1 MSSQDDLG
9 GEELRCRF
17 VVVGA
22 SDGLSSHSVFT
33 VVAPV
38 RADAVSGLRSVL
50 ADMATDVAGNPH
62 LPFGRLPTLH
72 FASLALFPA
81 QGSFPA
87 TLVFESNVDGTIA
100 DYLAQ
105 VAAVAGAGADAIWGG
120 CPGYPSGATD
130 DPGQVQ
136 RWLRHHVVLPGA
148 YHVGATGR
156 TRGQIVAE
164 AELREALEIEL
175 DERQDAGRLPADPV
189 AIRRGLQ
196 DRVWYDPA
204 LAWAVDPL
212 PVRTGHDQ
220 LRHIGHV
227 AGSADT
233 TVLVPAV
240 PALALLAALT
250 RRRPLA
256 ALGLVASGVA
266 WLWWVEGRDPPDD
279 CAVDAAALTAIERCE
294 DRPGAVQNHLA
305 SLTYV
310 KPSAGRVT
318 LVRAV
323 LFVINLAARVK
334 YTKGE
339 LGGIPSIHF
348 AHWSLIDGGRRLLFV
363 SNYDGSWESYLDD
376 FIEKAASGL
385 SAVWSNA
392 VDFPPCRWLGLRSG
406 GARHGLP
413 FKRMARR
420 SQTPTTVHYSA
431 YPGQSLTNVLSNTEL
446 RRGLFADLDDH
457 ELQQWLLK
465 L

>member
-1 MSSQDDLG
+1 MTPNDPSTPA
-9 GEELRCRF
+9 RCGVAF
-17 VVVGA
+17 VVVRPR
-22 SDGLSSHSVFT
+22 DGLSSHSVFT

-38 RADAVSGLRSVL
+38 RADAVSRLRDVL
-50 ADMATDVAGNPH
+50 SDMATDVAGNPH
-62 LPFGRLPTLH
+62 LPFGQLPALH

-81 QGSFPA
+81 HGRFPA
-87 TLVFESNVDGTIA
+87 TLVFESNVDGTIP
-100 DYLAQ
+100 DYLAE
-105 VAAVAGAGADAIWGG
+105 VVAVAGAGADAIWGG
-120 CPGYPSGATD
+120 CPGYPSASD
-130 DPGQVQ
+130 DPGRAE
-136 RWLRHHVVLPGA
+136 RWLRDHVVLPGA

-156 TRGQIVAE
+156 SRGQIAAE
-164 AELREALEIEL
+164 ADLREVLETEL

-189 AIRRGLQ
+189 AIRSGLQ
-196 DRVWYDPA
+196 DRVLYDPA
-204 LAWAVDPL
+204 LAWAVDPPPSATVL
-212 PVRTGHDQ
+212 DQ
-220 LRHIGHV
+220 LRHLRHV

-233 TVLVPAV
+233 TVVVPAGA
-240 PALALLAALT
+240 ALALLAVVA
-250 RRRPLA
+250 RRRPA
-256 ALGLVASGVA
+256 VALGVVASGVA

-279 CAVDAAALTAIERCE
+279 RTVDPTALTAIETYE
-294 DRPGAVQNHLA
+294 DCVGAVQNHLA
-305 SLTYV
+305 SLTDV

-318 LVRAV
+318 LLRAV

-392 VDFPPCRWLGLRSG
+392 VDFPACRWLGLRSG

-420 SQTPTTVHYSA
+420 SQTPTMVHFSA
-431 YPGQSLTNVLSNTEL
+431 YPGQSLANVLSNSDL
-446 RRGLFADLDDH
+446 RRDLFADLDDH
-457 ELQQWLLK
+457 ELQQWLLR